1 MYTHIK
7 NISTILR
14 RNNGQLNA
22 VKGRKCNIYNSK
34 LERTTNLASKELI
47 DRYRR
52 KKTKKK
58 KPNCFILAWFGRT
71 HETPFYSSSERIWCF
86 KYKDTVWFAKKKK
99 KYSKIFWFRS
109 CVYHAFS
116 WIICWPLV
124 RCLHLLLAGKKI
136 CSNSV
141 YLLFWKQIV
150 KVDAWRTETLNVG
163 YFKLLHIVLSLHR

>member
-1 MYTHIK
+1 MKLITGKKKKTRQTRRLETWIKEIRRLDCDIFKYMYTHIK

-34 LERTTNLASKELI
+34 LERRTNLASKELI

-109 CVYHAFS
+109 CV
-116 WIICWPLV
+116 
-124 RCLHLLLAGKKI
+124 
-136 CSNSV
+136 
-141 YLLFWKQIV
+141 
-150 KVDAWRTETLNVG
+150 
-163 YFKLLHIVLSLHR
+163 